1 MACQTAKANG
11 RNRAEF
17 YNVSGKQSQRMMQDV
32 HWMRSIRH
40 ALENNEF
47 VLHYQPLLHISSGT
61 ISHYEALL
69 RLKTSNGLIGPETFL
84 PAVARFGVM
93 AEIDS
98 WVVEHAIRALAEF
111 SSRIPQLR
119 LSVNLSPLAFEN
131 ELFASNVRSLLKDC
145 GVSGDQLCFEITE
158 QMAVRFAVKTDRQI
172 ALLRD
177 LGCRIA
183 VDDFGTGYSSFSYL
197 KRLPADYLKIDGSFI
212 KELTR
217 SKVDQSLVRM
227 IGEVARAA
235 GLETVAEYVESAA
248 VLKLLTKY
256 GIDYAQ
262 GFYIGR
268 ATAEPVDT
276 FLDVHAGVRSE
287 RSERIPR

>member
-1 MACQTAKANG
+1 M
-11 RNRAEF
+11 
-17 YNVSGKQSQRMMQDV
+17 S
-32 HWMRSIRH
+32 
-40 ALENNEF
+40 
-47 VLHYQPLLHISSGT
+47 
-61 ISHYEALL
+61 
-69 RLKTSNGLIGPETFL
+69 
-84 PAVARFGVM
+84 
-93 AEIDS
+93 EIDS

-111 SSRIPQLR
+111 ASRMPQLR
-119 LSVNLSPLAFEN
+119 LSVNLSTLAFEN
-131 ELFASNVRSLLKDC
+131 EFFASNVRSLLKDC

-172 ALLRD
+172 TLLRD

-197 KRLPADYLKIDGSFI
+197 KRLPADYLKIDGSFV

-217 SKVDQSLVRM
+217 SRVDQSLVRM

-248 VLKLLTKY
+248 VLRLLAKY

-268 ATAEPVDT
+268 ATAEPVET
-276 FLDVHAGVRSE
+276 FLEVSH
-287 RSERIPR
+287 

>member
-1 MACQTAKANG
+1 
-11 RNRAEF
+11 
-17 YNVSGKQSQRMMQDV
+17 MMQDV
-32 HWMRSIRH
+32 HWMQSIRQ

-47 VLHYQPLLHISSGT
+47 VLHYQPLLHIPSGT

-69 RLKTSNGLIGPETFL
+69 RLKTSHGLIGPETFL
-84 PAVARFGVM
+84 PAVARFGLTS
-93 AEIDS
+93 EIDS

-119 LSVNLSPLAFEN
+119 LSVNLSTLAFEN

-145 GVSGDQLCFEITE
+145 GVSGEQLCFEITE
-158 QMAVRFAVKTDRQI
+158 QLAVRFAVKTDRQI

-235 GLETVAEYVESAA
+235 GLETAAEYVESAA
-248 VLKLLTKY
+248 VLRLLAKY

-268 ATAEPVDT
+268 ATAEPAET
-276 FLDVHAGVRSE
+276 FLEVTR
-287 RSERIPR
+287 